1 MVDFPYK
8 VRVPQRPPQLVARE
22 RLREQMATIRHKS
35 LLTITA
41 PAGYGKT
48 SLLIDFAHSAPPL
61 PVCWYTLDRFDAD
74 PWAFV
79 SYVAASVQQ
88 RFPEAM
94 AQTQQLLAGSGA
106 PSLDVVVAALTRDI
120 YTLGEEFALV
130 LDDWHLVDANDDI
143 SAAVAHLLTRCPNC
157 HVILASRSYPS
168 LPDLMLLMARQ
179 RLLVVDDEGLRFTPP
194 EALAVLR
201 ATYNAPLPLD
211 RAAALVEQTHGW
223 ITGVLLCVQAAGP
236 APRALPEAR
245 FGAERQI
252 YQFLAEQV
260 FDSQP
265 PALQS
270 FLLDTALLE
279 EITAERSDEVLGRD
293 DSRQLLNEL
302 LRRHLFISE
311 VSAHSFRYHPL
322 FHEFLLEHYR
332 TLDAARYRATA
343 LRVAAHYRRGGQWAP
358 AFAMCLAAG
367 DLDAAQEVVAEGGE
381 QLFTNGRLDTLE
393 SWFNLLPTDDLT
405 ATLLCLKAR
414 VALNRRQHHEAQ
426 LLADLAQ
433 ARARADERHTV
444 LVLHALLARFEGRY
458 ADALEHAARA
468 LAIADTPAQRATAL
482 RTSVLSHLRAGDTAA
497 AIDAGQQ
504 ALAIERA
511 RGDVPGIAAVSFDLG
526 LCYEAAGQL
535 GAAAEHYSYAD
546 ASFAACLNLGQR
558 AMSLNSKGV
567 VQHLAGQYREAHAT
581 LQQALSY
588 SQDSGVRHYQATVL
602 ASLGDLYSDVQRWPQ
617 AAQSYEAARAAGG
630 SAFLRS
636 YLDIAEIRL
645 ALRQHRIHA
654 AAFALDRLPDATRAH
669 FPGAVLLLRASIAC
683 GQGDDDAAR
692 DDVREATAQLGPS
705 AQPIEAARLAL
716 AEAQVAALGGDD
728 APVAEALERAA
739 QLAAPL
745 GGGAFLIADSLAL
758 ASLVRRAQA
767 AGWPRAAEWLLRQ
780 QQLRQIGRAL
790 LDEQDQR
797 PVLTVQAL
805 GGDAI
810 ALDGEPVELG
820 WAKAREV
827 LFFLLEHPTG
837 ASNEALCEALWPER
851 EGDRA
856 RSLLKTAVYRL
867 RSVLPPDAISL
878 QRRTIFS
885 LNRDVVRLQYDAER
899 FGELLDALD
908 DSPEALDEAITL
920 YNGHFLPQYDGL
932 WCAARRT
939 QLEERYAQALQTAAR
954 RCEAQR
960 SFSEALLLYRQLLAL
975 NPLHELAHAGVM
987 RCQFAQGNRAAAI
1000 AQYRELCRLLDEEMG
1015 LDPVP
1020 SSEAAQLFHTILRA
1034 DSPLERKA

>member
-1 MVDFPYK
+1 
-8 VRVPQRPPQLVARE
+8 
-22 RLREQMATIRHKS
+22 
-35 LLTITA
+35 
-41 PAGYGKT
+41 
-48 SLLIDFAHSAPPL
+48 
-61 PVCWYTLDRFDAD
+61 
-74 PWAFV
+74 
-79 SYVAASVQQ
+79 
-88 RFPEAM
+88 
-94 AQTQQLLAGSGA
+94 
-106 PSLDVVVAALTRDI
+106 VVAALTRDI

-130 LDDWHLVDANDDI
+130 IDDWHLVDANDDI
-143 SAAVAHLLTRCPNC
+143 SATVAHLLTRCPNC
-157 HVILASRSYPS
+157 HIVLASRSYPS

-179 RLLVVDDEGLRFTPP
+179 RLLVLDDEGLRFTPP
-194 EALAVLR
+194 EAQAVLR
-201 ATYNAPLPLD
+201 STYNAPLPLD
-211 RAAALVEQTHGW
+211 RAAALVEQTRGW
-223 ITGVLLCVQAAGP
+223 ITGVLLCVQAASP
-236 APRALPEAR
+236 TPPALPQAR

-260 FDSQP
+260 FGSQP
-265 PALQS
+265 PALKA

-279 EITAERSDEVLGRD
+279 EITAERSDEVLGRG
-293 DSRQLLNEL
+293 DSRLLLNEL

-311 VSAHSFRYHPL
+311 VSANTFRYHPL

-332 TLDAARYRATA
+332 TVDAAGYRAGA
-343 LRVAAHYRRGGQWAP
+343 LRVAAHYRRAGQWAP
-358 AFAMCLAAG
+358 AFAMSLAAG
-367 DLDAAQEVVAEGGE
+367 DVDAAQEVVAEGGE

-393 SWFNLLPTDDLT
+393 AWFNLLPTDDLT

-433 ARARADERHTV
+433 ARARAEERHTV

-468 LAIADTPAQRATAL
+468 LEIAATPAQRATAL

-497 AIDAGQQ
+497 AIAAGQQ
-504 ALAIERA
+504 ALQIERA

-535 GAAAEHYSYAD
+535 DAAAEHYSYAD

-581 LQQALSY
+581 LQEALTY

-602 ASLGDLYSDVQRWPQ
+602 ASLGDLYSDVQCWAQ
-617 AAQSYEAARAAGG
+617 ADQSYAAARAAGG

-645 ALRQHRIHA
+645 ALRQHHVHA
-654 AAFALDRLPDATRAH
+654 AATLLDRLPEATRAH
-669 FPGAVLLLRASIAC
+669 FPSAVLLLCAGIASAR
-683 GQGDDDAAR
+683 GDVVAAR
-692 DDVREATAQLGPS
+692 DDVREASARLGDAP
-705 AQPIEAARLAL
+705 QPMDAARVAL
-716 AEAQVAALGGDD
+716 TEAQIAAAAAPGDD
-728 APVAEALERAA
+728 ATVAAALERAA

-745 GGGAFLIADSLAL
+745 GGGAFLIADSLGA
-758 ASLVRRAQA
+758 ASLVRRAHA
-767 AGWPRAAEWLLRQ
+767 AGWPRAAEWLQRH
-780 QQLRQIGRAL
+780 QQLRQIGHAL
-790 LDEQDQR
+790 LNEQDQR
-797 PVLTVQAL
+797 PVLAVQAL

-810 ALDGEPVELG
+810 ALDGEPVALG

-827 LFFLLEHPTG
+827 LFYLLEHPTG

-867 RSVLPPDAISL
+867 RAVLPPDTIAL
-878 QRRTIFS
+878 ERRTVFS
-885 LNRDVVRLQYDAER
+885 LNRDAVRLEYDAER
-899 FGELLDALD
+899 FGELLDTLD
-908 DSPEALDEAITL
+908 NSPAAFDEAIAL
-920 YNGHFLPQYDGL
+920 YNGPFLPQYDAL
-932 WCAARRT
+932 WCASRRT

-954 RCEAQR
+954 RYEEEH
-960 SFSEALLLYRQLLAL
+960 SFGEALLLYRQLVGVNA
-975 NPLHELAHAGVM
+975 LHEPAHAGVM
-987 RCQFAQGNRAAAI
+987 RCHFALGNRAAAI

-1020 SSEAAQLFHTILRA
+1020 TSEAALLFHTILRA
-1034 DSPLERKA
+1034 DGPVERRV